1 MTMTK
6 GAGELDEEEM
16 AQLITRFILEGFSAR
31 EIRSFTNAPLER
43 IEAIAHR
50 FAEQERAP

>member
-1 MTMTK
+1 MTTL
-6 GAGELDEEEM
+6 AAFEWLGEGNNL
-16 AQLITRFILEGFSAR
+16 RFILEGFSAR